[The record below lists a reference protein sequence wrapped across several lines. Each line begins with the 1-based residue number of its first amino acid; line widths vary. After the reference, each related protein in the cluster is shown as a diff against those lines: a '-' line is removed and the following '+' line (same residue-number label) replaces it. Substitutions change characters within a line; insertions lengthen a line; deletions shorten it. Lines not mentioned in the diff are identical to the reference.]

1 MPGWASPTGEAMP
14 QRSESGAPVSGDRV
28 VRFDASERWTHRI
41 FGVLVG
47 LCLVTAAFLSIPD
60 LSVLVGQRDMLRLV
74 HLGSG
79 FLMPVPLIVGY
90 ATSARFRSDVS
101 RLNRFTPDDWRW
113 LRPSRRVDDM
123 AIGKFNAGQKLN
135 AAFTLGSTLVMLATG
150 AVLTFSSLFSDRTRT
165 GSTFVH
171 DWLAL
176 AIAIVVLGHMW
187 KAANDA
193 GARLGMR
200 SGYVSAQWARDH
212 HPQWADEMGLGVPTS
227 APTDPEVGEAR
238 AADR

>member
-1 MPGWASPTGEAMP
+1 MP
-14 QRSESGAPVSGDRV
+14 QRSESGAPGSSGRIL
-28 VRFDASERWTHRI
+28 RFDTSERWTHRT
-41 FGVLVG
+41 FGVIMG
-47 LCLVTAAFLSIPD
+47 ICLVTAAFLYVPD

-79 FLMPVPLIVGY
+79 FLLPIPLIVGY
-90 ATSARFRSDVS
+90 AASGRFRSDVS
-101 RLNRFTPDDWRW
+101 RLNRFTADDWRW
-113 LRPSRRVDDM
+113 LRPSQRVSDM
-123 AIGKFNAGQKLN
+123 AVGKFNAGQKLN
-135 AAFTLGSTLVMLATG
+135 SAFTLGSTLVMLATG

-176 AIAIVVLGHMW
+176 AIAVVVIGHMW

-212 HPQWADEMGLGVPTS
+212 HPQWADEVGAQDPTS
-227 APTDPEVGEAR
+227 SPSDPGDLQTR